1 MANFPDIKCILLKK
15 LTGAAYNREKPIS
28 DFFAEL
34 RRRRVIRVIVLYAIA
49 GWVVIEVTST
59 VLPGLNLPDWTT
71 TLVILLVALGFVI
84 AVMLAWAFDIG
95 PGGLQRTS
103 PVTDTT
109 TASAEAPG
117 AGGVDKALHKP
128 AATADSGKRK
138 SIAVLPFVNMSGDAE
153 NEYFSDGIAEEI
165 LNLLVKLPQLK
176 VASRTSSFIFKGK
189 EANIPTVAS
198 ELGVD
203 TVLEGSVRRAG
214 ERVRITAQLIE
225 ADSDSHL
232 WSETYDRE
240 MNDVFAIQD
249 EIAQSIVDA
258 LEVTLSPKER
268 RSIQYVATSNA
279 QAFDFYLRGK
289 SYMYTMTR
297 RDYEHAIRMF
307 EQAISVDAK
316 FALAYAGIADAYSH
330 LYRYADA
337 SSENVRKSVE
347 ASEKAI
353 ALDPD
358 AAEPHA
364 SRGLSLFISGQFEA
378 AKREFELAIKMNP
391 NLFDAYYY
399 YGLACSSNSDF
410 ENAEKMYLKAMEVNP
425 ADYQSPLFLA
435 QAYTSMGRKHDE
447 MRVRLG
453 ALETIQ
459 RHLEMNPHDT
469 RALYFGAQNLV
480 LVGENEKGVELA
492 ERALGQDQDEPV
504 VLYNVACF
512 YALQGDPDRSIE
524 LLTKAVDEGWGDRE
538 WLETDSDLD
547 TLRGDDRFR
556 TLLDR
561 IEQAK

>member
-1 MANFPDIKCILLKK
+1 MNRGSGQERENLISNFI
-15 LTGAAYNREKPIS
+15 
-28 DFFAEL
+28 AEL
-34 RRRRVIRVIVLYAIA
+34 RRRRVFRVIVLYAIA
-49 GWVVIEVTST
+49 GWIVIEVTST

-84 AVMLAWAFDIG
+84 AIMLAWAFDIG
-95 PGGLQRTS
+95 PGGIHRT
-103 PVTDTT
+103 PAMGEEKTEPEAVKAAAPKAAAVETGKAFADTR
-109 TASAEAPG
+109 E
-117 AGGVDKALHKP
+117 
-128 AATADSGKRK
+128 RK

-189 EANIPTVAS
+189 SASIPTVAA
-198 ELGVD
+198 ELGVN

-214 ERVRITAQLIE
+214 DRVRITAQLIE
-225 ADSDSHL
+225 ASTDSHL

-240 MNDVFAIQD
+240 MKDVFAIQD
-249 EIAQSIVDA
+249 DIAQSIVNA

-268 RSIQYVATSNA
+268 RSIQYVATSDA
-279 QAFDFYLRGK
+279 RAFDFYLRGK
-289 SYMYTMTR
+289 NYMSTMTR

-307 EQAISVDAK
+307 EQAINVDAK
-316 FALAYAGIADAYSH
+316 YALAYAGLADAYSH

-337 SSENVRKSVE
+337 TQKNVRKSVE

-358 AAEPHA
+358 SGEAHA
-364 SRGLSLFISGQFEA
+364 SRGLSLFIGGQFEE
-378 AKREFELAIKMNP
+378 AKNEFARAIDLNP

-399 YGLACSSNSDF
+399 YGLACSSNADF
-410 ENAEKMYLKAMEVNP
+410 ETAEKMYLKAMEVNP
-425 ADYQSPLFLA
+425 ADYQSALFLA

-453 ALETIQ
+453 ALDTIQ

-469 RALYFGAQNLV
+469 RALYFGAQNLA
-480 LVGENEKGVELA
+480 LIGENEKALELA
-492 ERALGQDQDEPV
+492 ERALGQDRDEPV

-512 YALQGDPDRSIE
+512 YALQGDHDKCIE
-524 LLTKAVDEGWGDRE
+524 LLTRAIDQGWGDKE

-547 TLRGDDRFR
+547 ALRKDERFR
-556 TLLDR
+556 ALLTR
-561 IEQAK
+561 IDQEK

>member
-1 MANFPDIKCILLKK
+1 
-15 LTGAAYNREKPIS
+15 
-28 DFFAEL
+28 
-34 RRRRVIRVIVLYAIA
+34 
-49 GWVVIEVTST
+49 VIEVTST

-71 TLVILLVALGFVI
+71 TLVILLVSLGFVI

-95 PGGLQRTS
+95 PDGLQRT
-103 PVTDTT
+103 PAK
-109 TASAEAPG
+109 TAETATAETAG
-117 AGGVDKALHKP
+117 AGRMDKAVREPP
-128 AATADSGKRK
+128 ATSMDSGKRK
-138 SIAVLPFVNMSGDAE
+138 SIAVLSFVNMSGDAE

-189 EANIPTVAS
+189 EANIPTVAR

-225 ADSDSHL
+225 AASDSHL

-249 EIAQSIVDA
+249 EIAQNIVNA

-268 RSIQYVATSNA
+268 RAIQYVATSNA

-289 SYMYTMTR
+289 SFMYTMTR

-307 EQAISVDAK
+307 EQAINVDAK

-337 SSENVRKSVE
+337 SNENVRKSVE

-378 AKREFELAIKMNP
+378 AKQEFELAIKLNP

-410 ENAEKMYLKAMEVNP
+410 ENAEKMYLKVMEVNP

-538 WLETDSDLD
+538 WLETDSDLN
-547 TLRGDDRFR
+547 TLRNDERFKS
-556 TLLDR
+556 LLAR
-561 IEQAK
+561 IEQSK